1 MAARVTPTIQL
12 PAEVGYMAKSPYIF
26 IFCVRSVVPVIC
38 EHLPAAMSPSLKQ
51 SRYITFF
58 SFAEH
63 KILIIGLDNAGKTT
77 IMYQYLL
84 GDTVHTSPTIG
95 SNVEEITY
103 KNTQFV
109 MWDLGGQE
117 SLRASWNTYYAN
129 TQVRISAKTSALSNC
144 SAVCECGCG
153 CFSSC
158 NGWYLQAGFRS
169 S

>member
-1 MAARVTPTIQL
+1 M
-12 PAEVGYMAKSPYIF
+12 
-26 IFCVRSVVPVIC
+26 
-38 EHLPAAMSPSLKQ
+38 
-51 SRYITFF
+51 TFLF
-58 SFAEH
+58 SEH

-95 SNVEEITY
+95 SNVEEIKY

-129 TQVRISAKTSALSNC
+129 TQVKIYCLHIMLLITP
-144 SAVCECGCG
+144 
-153 CFSSC
+153 
-158 NGWYLQAGFRS
+158 
-169 S
+169 